1 MKDLII
7 ASIGIHAL
15 EMAEIVERIN
25 RVTPTW
31 SLLGFLT
38 RDGQD
43 RGARTIHGHDILGT
57 VKDVQRY
64 PDCWFAI
71 DNERPVDL
79 PDGRVTNIVDPT
91 AFVSRTAR
99 MGAGCVIYP
108 HCYIGANAILGDRVF
123 ALAGAVIN
131 HDDHLEDDVI
141 LCTNVSLAGS
151 VHVEAGCYLGQACTV
166 RQLLRIGRNS
176 LVGMG
181 SVVVRDVPP
190 ECVVA
195 GNPARILRP
204 NRKASSTDNLTH
216 VE

>member
-25 RVTPTW
+25 RIAPTW
-31 SLLGFLT
+31 NLLGFLT

-43 RGARTIHGHDILGT
+43 RGQPAVHGYDILGT
-57 VKDVQRY
+57 VKDTDRY
-64 PDCWFAI
+64 PHCWFAI
-71 DNERPVDL
+71 DNERPVAL
-79 PDGRVTNIVDPT
+79 PGDRLATIIDPT
-91 AFVSRTAR
+91 AFVSRTAQ
-99 MGAGCVIYP
+99 MGAGCVICP
-108 HCYIGANAILGDRVF
+108 HCYIGANAILGNRVF

-166 RQLLRIGRNS
+166 RQLLRIGRKS
-176 LVGMG
+176 MIGMG
-181 SVVVRDVPP
+181 SVVIRDVPP
-190 ECVVA
+190 ETVMA
-195 GNPARILRP
+195 GNPARVLRS
-204 NRKASSTDNLTH
+204 RK
-216 VE
+216 